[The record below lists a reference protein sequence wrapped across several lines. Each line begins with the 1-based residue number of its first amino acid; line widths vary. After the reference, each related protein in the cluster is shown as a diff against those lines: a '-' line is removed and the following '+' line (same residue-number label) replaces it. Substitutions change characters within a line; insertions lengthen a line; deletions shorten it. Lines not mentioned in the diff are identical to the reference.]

1 MLQRLGSGRVRGT
14 ICGVEN
20 VNEVRAV
27 EVRAVEV
34 RYAGV
39 VVGRSTRVR
48 DWDSTG
54 AFIGFAEPLPTGT
67 SLVLRGDGVDQ
78 PARVTEVFESA
89 DPAVV
94 GMQVKFSGAAEAARP
109 GSKPAAAEAKP
120 VPAAVTAPA
129 PAAASPSVPVAVVE
143 AAPVEAAEAPL
154 AAVAGELTGSTTSE
168 QGEGDA
174 GQVEQSGQL
183 GQSGQ
188 AGKRRRRRR

>member
-1 MLQRLGSGRVRGT
+1 M
-14 ICGVEN
+14 EN

-27 EVRAVEV
+27 EVRAVEVRAVDV

-48 DWDSTG
+48 DWDNTG

-67 SLVLRGDGVDQ
+67 SLVLRGEGVDQ
-78 PARVTEVFESA
+78 PARVVEVFESA

-94 GMQVKFSGAAEAARP
+94 GMQVKFGGAAEAALQAPR
-109 GSKPAAAEAKP
+109 SAAPAAKP
-120 VPAAVTAPA
+120 VPAPAAVTAPA
-129 PAAASPSVPVAVVE
+129 SVTAAAQAPVAVAE

-154 AAVAGELTGSTTSE
+154 AAVAGELSGSATSE

-174 GQVEQSGQL
+174 GNAEQSGQV
-183 GQSGQ
+183 GQPGQ

>member
-1 MLQRLGSGRVRGT
+1 M
-14 ICGVEN
+14 EN
-20 VNEVRAV
+20 GIEVRSI
-27 EVRAVEV
+27 EV

-67 SLVLRGDGVDQ
+67 SLVLRGDGIDQ
-78 PARVTEVFESA
+78 PARVIEVFESA

-94 GMQVKFSGAAEAARP
+94 GMQVRFGGA
-109 GSKPAAAEAKP
+109 
-120 VPAAVTAPA
+120 V
-129 PAAASPSVPVAVVE
+129 AAASPPVPVAVME
-143 AAPVEAAEAPL
+143 AAPAEAAEAPS
-154 AAVAGELTGSTTSE
+154 AAVAGELSDSATSE

-174 GQVEQSGQL
+174 GQVDQSGQA
-183 GQSGQ
+183 GQPGQ

>member
-1 MLQRLGSGRVRGT
+1 
-14 ICGVEN
+14 VEN
-20 VNEVRAV
+20 VI
-27 EVRAVEV
+27 EV

-48 DWDSTG
+48 DWDTTG

-78 PARVTEVFESA
+78 PARVVEVFESA

-109 GSKPAAAEAKP
+109 APKPAAAAAKP
-120 VPAAVTAPA
+120 APERVRASEPAVVTAPA
-129 PAAASPSVPVAVVE
+129 SAAEQAPVALAA
-143 AAPVEAAEAPL
+143 AAPVEAPEAASS
-154 AAVAGELTGSTTSE
+154 AAGSEVSGSATSE

-174 GQVEQSGQL
+174 GPAEQGGQP
-183 GQSGQ
+183 GQ

>member
-1 MLQRLGSGRVRGT
+1 
-14 ICGVEN
+14 VEN
-20 VNEVRAV
+20 VI
-27 EVRAVEV
+27 EV

-48 DWDSTG
+48 DWDTAG

-78 PARVTEVFESA
+78 PARVVEVFESA

-109 GSKPAAAEAKP
+109 APKPGATEAKP
-120 VPAAVTAPA
+120 APERARAPEAAVVTAPA
-129 PAAASPSVPVAVVE
+129 SAAEQAPAAVAE
-143 AAPVEAAEAPL
+143 AAPVEASDAA
-154 AAVAGELTGSTTSE
+154 AAVAGEVAGSATSE

-174 GQVEQSGQL
+174 GPAEQSGQP
-183 GQSGQ
+183 GQ

>member
-1 MLQRLGSGRVRGT
+1 MVARGT

-20 VNEVRAV
+20 VIEVRAV

-48 DWDSTG
+48 DWDGTG

-78 PARVTEVFESA
+78 PARVIEVFESA

-109 GSKPAAAEAKP
+109 GPKPAAAEAKP
-120 VPAAVTAPA
+120 VPAPAAVTA
-129 PAAASPSVPVAVVE
+129 PAAASPPLPIAAVE

-154 AAVAGELTGSTTSE
+154 AAAAGELSGSATSE

-174 GQVEQSGQL
+174 GQVEQGGQP
-183 GQSGQ
+183 GQ